1 MCMADPVLV
10 ARRLRKRF
18 GALTALDDLSL
29 ALQPGEI
36 YGLLGPN
43 GAGKTTAL
51 RIICGLLVADAG
63 DGHCLTAPLGKRPAG
78 LGYLP
83 QGGGLYDDLTVS
95 ENLRFFARAHGLS
108 RPADRVSA
116 TLMAHGLTECAR
128 QRVGTLSGG
137 WRQRVGLAA
146 ALMHAP
152 RLLLLDEPTA
162 GLDAQA
168 RERLWQQLR
177 TLSAQAVT
185 ILVTTHYA
193 DEAERCDRIGYLTAG
208 RLRAEGPPSRLFDEL
223 ELIVWR
229 IAVSGEPHRTPPQI
243 DTLRFIR
250 DSDGWR
256 AVARAIDVPPALSE
270 WCAQAGVTP
279 EPTAPRLG
287 DALVWLAG
295 EQR

>member
-1 MCMADPVLV
+1 MSMAELALV
-10 ARRLRKRF
+10 ARGLHKRF
-18 GALTALDDLSL
+18 GAVTALDDLSL
-29 ALQPGEI
+29 ALEHGEI

-51 RIICGLLVADAG
+51 RIICGLLMADAG
-63 DGHCLTAPLGKRPAG
+63 DGHCLTVPLGSRPLG

-83 QGGGLYDDLTVS
+83 QGGGLYEDLTVS
-95 ENLRFFARAHGLS
+95 ENLRFFARAYGLS
-108 RPADRVSA
+108 HPLDRVSA
-116 TLMAHGLTECAR
+116 ALIAHGLTEHAR

-137 WRQRVGLAA
+137 WRQRVALAA
-146 ALMHAP
+146 ALMHEP

-177 TLSAQAVT
+177 MLSVQAVT

-208 RLRAEGPPSRLFDEL
+208 RLRAEGPPGRLFHEL
-223 ELIVWR
+223 GLTVWR
-229 IAVSGEPHRTPPQI
+229 IAVSGEPHEAPPQI
-243 DTLRFIR
+243 DALHFIR
-250 DSDGWR
+250 DSDSWR
-256 AVARAIDVPPALSE
+256 VVARAVDVPPAISE
-270 WCAQAGVTP
+270 WCARAGATP
-279 EPTAPRLG
+279 ERTTPRLG
-287 DALVWLAG
+287 DALLWLAG

>member
-1 MCMADPVLV
+1 MCMADTVLV
-10 ARRLRKRF
+10 ARGLHKRF
-18 GALTALDDLSL
+18 GAVTALDDLSL
-29 ALQPGEI
+29 ALRHGEI

-63 DGHCLTAPLGKRPAG
+63 DGHCLTVPLGERPAG

-108 RPADRVSA
+108 RPVDRVSV
-116 TLMAHGLTECAR
+116 TLTAHGLTERAR

-137 WRQRVGLAA
+137 WRQRVALAA

-152 RLLLLDEPTA
+152 QLLLLDEPTA

-185 ILVTTHYA
+185 ILITTHYA

-208 RLRAEGPPSRLFDEL
+208 RLRAEGPPSRLSHKL
-223 ELIVWR
+223 GLNVWR
-229 IAVSGEPHRTPPQI
+229 IGASGEPYETLPQI
-243 DTLRFIR
+243 DSLRFIR

-256 AVARAIDVPPALSE
+256 AVARAIDLPPALTE
-270 WCAQAGVTP
+270 WCAQAGVRP
-279 EPTAPRLG
+279 ELTAPRLG

>member
-1 MCMADPVLV
+1 MCMADSVLV
-10 ARRLRKRF
+10 ARGLRKRF
-18 GALTALDDLSL
+18 GTVTALDELSL
-29 ALQPGEI
+29 TLRHGEI

-63 DGHCLTAPLGKRPAG
+63 DGHCLTAPLGTRAVG

-116 TLMAHGLTECAR
+116 TLAGHGLMEHAC

-137 WRQRVGLAA
+137 WRQRVALAA

-152 RLLLLDEPTA
+152 QLLLLDEPTA

-185 ILVTTHYA
+185 ILITTHYA

-208 RLRAEGPPSRLFDEL
+208 RLRAEGSPARLFDEL
-223 ELIVWR
+223 GLAVWR
-229 IAVSGEPHRTPPQI
+229 IGAGGEPYKTPPQI

-256 AVARAIDVPPALSE
+256 AVARTIDMPLALTE

-279 EPTAPRLG
+279 EPTAPRLD

-295 EQR
+295 EQQ

>member
-1 MCMADPVLV
+1 MADPVLV
-10 ARRLRKRF
+10 ARGLHKRF
-18 GALTALDDLSL
+18 GALTALNDLSL
-29 ALQPGEI
+29 ALRHGEI

-63 DGHCLTAPLGKRPAG
+63 DGQCLTAPLGKRPAG

-83 QGGGLYDDLTVS
+83 QGGGLYDDLTIS

-108 RPADRVSA
+108 HPVDRVSA
-116 TLMAHGLTECAR
+116 ALTAHGLTERAR

-137 WRQRVGLAA
+137 WRQRVALVA

-152 RLLLLDEPTA
+152 QLLLLDEPTA

-185 ILVTTHYA
+185 ILITTHYA
-193 DEAERCDRIGYLTAG
+193 DEAERCDRIGYLTGG
-208 RLRAEGPPSRLFDEL
+208 RLRAEGSPGRLFHEL
-223 ELIVWR
+223 GLAVWR
-229 IAVSGEPHRTPPQI
+229 IGAGGEQHKVPPQI
-243 DTLRFIR
+243 DSLRFIR

-256 AVARAIDVPPALSE
+256 AVAHSVHLPPALTE
-270 WCAQAGVTP
+270 WCAQAGVRP
-279 EPTAPRLG
+279 EPTAPRLD

-295 EQR
+295 EQQ